1 MCCDSTW
8 QCLQEFQW
16 RENFP
21 FFDGDGLWF
30 SPFCCTGCWLSDL
43 KRNRE
48 QLCGRR
54 NLIST
59 HWSDETLWAHL
70 FFFLSPLKSKA
81 TLCEPDRSSGS
92 SWHFQKKDFI
102 KVIWRWYKKKFIQI
116 CKNMTIRY
124 WLIVRL
130 NSCDYPIYPS
140 IDLSRTFK
148 SWTRHLVIW

>member
-1 MCCDSTW
+1 MTVSAGISVEG
-8 QCLQEFQW
+8 EFSVFWW
-16 RENFP
+16 RRSLIQSILLHRLLAFGPEKKQRATVREKKFNKHTLIRWNP
-21 FFDGDGLWF
+21 
-30 SPFCCTGCWLSDL
+30 LS
-43 KRNRE
+43 
-48 QLCGRR
+48 
-54 NLIST
+54 S
-59 HWSDETLWAHL
+59 S

-116 CKNMTIRY
+116 CKNMTMRY